1 MNFPKPDIPTMSL
14 KRNGT
19 MPDNL
24 KVNNNLDPQSSSN
37 YQLPSFQLLSSDNS
51 HIDSQRYKTHSELAT
66 QQHPPFRESRYSLQQ
81 LYSLSSFNC
90 QSPLMFQLQVNN
102 NDLQNEAASTNFN
115 NNNDSFYNRS
125 QCGYIHSRP
134 HSNESFVPHFS
145 NSTDEGID
153 TDFSDDLLN
162 RTHQRLSFASSSS
175 SSGVGVYMKSFSS
188 DSSGSST
195 HQGSSSLQS
204 NFSTFES
211 SVDYQYENDLTSSL
225 PSCTSSPVRPTST
238 NETIVSS
245 SNTAQSC
252 LFVSSNKQA
261 LGRHNPIVHTQNTGN
276 KLSTRSI
283 TRSPV
288 DFREGRRASDG
299 LVAQHTLNADCPP
312 GMSNQTGYNNT
323 HLFNNNQRLNE
334 NNKAK
339 GVMELHLVQKE
350 HEVLKNLYQT
360 HLPHKE
366 VTQRQMQHSE
376 YRHTR
381 ESQAEKRSPV
391 HLVKK
396 VSLPEN
402 LTYNPVESDKSS
414 LQQQLMQ
421 HKIIQQKRHILQ
433 KQGAFQQSSLA
444 SDNQLNALGKRQ
456 MLRQTSYKLAQQ
468 TQIVPPLPAL
478 GDEFATIIEDS
489 ANGTASSLNEDL
501 IDINNDQWE
510 ALQSSLASCQIS
522 ESGMQQNNEAL
533 LNPSWQHQVT
543 MYVNAPVNNSWN
555 QVRTRDT

>member
-1 MNFPKPDIPTMSL
+1 MSL

-24 KVNNNLDPQSSSN
+24 KSVNNLDPQSSN

-102 NDLQNEAASTNFN
+102 NDLQNEAASTSFN
-115 NNNDSFYNRS
+115 YNNDSFYNRS
-125 QCGYIHSRP
+125 QYGYIHSRP
-134 HSNESFVPHFS
+134 HSNESFGPHFS
-145 NSTDEGID
+145 SSTDEGID
-153 TDFSDDLLN
+153 TDFSDELLS

-238 NETIVSS
+238 NEAIMSS

-252 LFVSSNKQA
+252 LFVASNKQA
-261 LGRHNPIVHTQNTGN
+261 LGRHNPIVHSQNTGAT

-288 DFREGRRASDG
+288 DFRDGRRASDG
-299 LVAQHTLNADCPP
+299 LVAQHTLAGDCAP
-312 GMSNQTGYNNT
+312 GMSNTSGYNNT
-323 HLFNNNQRLNE
+323 HMFNNNQRLTE
-334 NNKAK
+334 SNKSK

-350 HEVLKNLYQT
+350 HEVLKNLYHS

-366 VTQRQMQHSE
+366 VSQRQIQHSE

-381 ESQAEKRSPV
+381 ESQVEKRSPV

-396 VSLPEN
+396 ISLPEN
-402 LTYNPVESDKSS
+402 LTYNPAESDKSS

-444 SDNQLNALGKRQ
+444 SDNQLNLALGKRQ

-468 TQIVPPLPAL
+468 TQIVPPLPPL

-489 ANGTASSLNEDL
+489 ANGGASSVNDDL

-522 ESGMQQNNEAL
+522 DPGLQQQSNDPHMNTG
-533 LNPSWQHQVT
+533 WQHQVT
-543 MYVNAPVNNSWN
+543 MYVNAPVNSQWN
-555 QVRTRDT
+555 QVRPYRN